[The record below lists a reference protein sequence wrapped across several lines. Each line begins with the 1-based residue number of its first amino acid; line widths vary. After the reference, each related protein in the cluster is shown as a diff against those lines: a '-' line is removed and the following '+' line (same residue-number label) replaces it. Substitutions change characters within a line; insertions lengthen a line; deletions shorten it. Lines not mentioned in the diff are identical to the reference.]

1 MSSFSLCQYRDI
13 LGKSGEGIH
22 SYRLFGVAIAD
33 VVMTIIA
40 AWLLWRFVFPK
51 THFLIILAL
60 FFLAGI
66 ILHKLFCVRTT
77 IDSLLFGGGGGGV
90 GVSDTPSDPVPF
102 DGVFSPL

>member
-1 MSSFSLCQYRDI
+1 
-13 LGKSGEGIH
+13 
-22 SYRLFGVAIAD
+22 
-33 VVMTIIA
+33 
-40 AWLLWRFVFPK
+40 LWRFVFPK

-77 IDSLLFGGGGGGV
+77 IDSLLFGGGGV